1 MVIYE
6 FLSWFRYIQV
16 VIGLNEMLT
25 VTKEYGCRAM
35 AKKCKVSDNIQFSGK
50 KIKSPQI
57 LIYNI
62 ILTKIYNKFIECN
75 FVAFFNK
82 ITSDNTFDT
91 FLPVNNCGTPCVRRR
106 CATL

>member
-35 AKKCKVSDNIQFSGK
+35 AKKCKVSYSFSSK
-50 KIKSPQI
+50 KNQVSTNPYLQ
-57 LIYNI
+57 YNPYKDI
-62 ILTKIYNKFIECN
+62 
-75 FVAFFNK
+75 
-82 ITSDNTFDT
+82 
-91 FLPVNNCGTPCVRRR
+91 
-106 CATL
+106 